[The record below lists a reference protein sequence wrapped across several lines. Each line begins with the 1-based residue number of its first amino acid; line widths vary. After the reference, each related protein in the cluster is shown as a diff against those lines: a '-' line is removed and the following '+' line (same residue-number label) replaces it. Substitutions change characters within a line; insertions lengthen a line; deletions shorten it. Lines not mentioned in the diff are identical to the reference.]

1 MSRLTYKELLMKTA
15 CMVCCP
21 LCDEQKCVGR
31 FNCKE
36 IQTYIEAKLAEM
48 GGGCDE

>member
-1 MSRLTYKELLMKTA
+1 MRRLLTPKELLMKTA

-21 LCDEQKCVGR
+21 LCDENKCVGR

-36 IQTYIEAKLAEM
+36 IQHYIEAKLKE
-48 GGGCDE
+48 GGVND